1 MILLRIIDK
10 NTDFYDYI
18 QNIYRDDSVTFDRT
32 DSFLLTKEMF
42 CDCLGSVGNRYRYSS
57 WNDIEGDYYALL
69 QVGNAFW
76 LFYIEVTE
84 WGGTYKDK
92 PKAYTIDLLATWKNY
107 DKERKLVSLDI
118 VSFGYSVNK
127 LYYKYRDNGATRKA
141 STQKAVNNF
150 INAINTN
157 DYKVEDSLNKKI
169 IYNGDGTKIEKH
181 IPILKACGISSCVDP
196 MEIYLA
202 FDEYF
207 SLEKQSTERI
217 ASLGITDK
225 EKIENHGF
233 DTKISFRGKK

>member
-1 MILLRIIDK
+1 MLLRIIDK

-107 DKERKLVSLDI
+107 DKERKLVSFDI

-127 LYYKYRDNGATRKA
+127 LYYKYRDNGVTRKA
-141 STQKAVNNF
+141 STRKAVNNF

-157 DYKVEDSLNKKI
+157 DYKVDDSLNKKV

-181 IPILKACGISSCVDP
+181 IPILKACGIASCVDP
-196 MEIYLA
+196 MEIYLSL
-202 FDEYF
+202 DEYF
-207 SLEKQSTERI
+207 SLEKQATERTTSI
-217 ASLGITDK
+217 GITDK
-225 EKIENHGF
+225 EKNRKSWVRYKNI
-233 DTKISFRGKK
+233 I